1 MNRLSNAEFQTL
13 VEQITREVMTQ
24 MGGTKAAAAPA
35 APTPPAPTSYAGA
48 MLAKVKE
55 GCGPGCCECADGRC
69 VRDCADRVKQV
80 VSTGAGRISA
90 GLGFIPRDLSIARY
104 IDHTLLKP
112 DASAAE
118 VSQLCREAREYHFA
132 SVCVNSAY
140 VPLCADL
147 LKGSDVAVCT
157 VVGFPL
163 GASPAEVK
171 AYEAQLA
178 IQNGANEID
187 MVLNIGAL
195 KSRDLKALHH
205 DISTVVKTCHAHN
218 VICKVIFET
227 SKLND
232 EEKVIAAQVCKV
244 AGADFVKT
252 STGFGGGGATV
263 GDVAL
268 MRKVVGPEI
277 GVKASGGVRNYAD
290 AQAMV
295 EAGATRIGA
304 SAGVMI
310 VKAERG
316 ESVGASGK
324 GY

>member
-1 MNRLSNAEFQTL
+1 MNKNLTPFQFNQL
-13 VEQITREVMTQ
+13 VDEITRQVVAKMNTSP
-24 MGGTKAAAAPA
+24 AAPA
-35 APTPPAPTSYAGA
+35 ASAPAPTHSHSPDKPCSGD
-48 MLAKVKE
+48 
-55 GCGPGCCECADGRC
+55 CCECKDGRC
-69 VRDCADRVKQV
+69 VRECADRVKQV
-80 VSTGAGRISA
+80 VNTGAGRISSS
-90 GLGFIPRDLSIARY
+90 LGYIPRDLGIARL

-118 VSQLCREAREYHFA
+118 IAQLCREAREYHFA

-178 IQNGANEID
+178 IQNGATEID

-195 KSRDLKALHH
+195 KSRDLKALYH
-205 DISTVVKTCHAHN
+205 DIATVVATCHANN

-227 SKLND
+227 SKLTD
-232 EEKVIAAQVCKV
+232 EEKVIAAQVSKM

-268 MRKVVGPEI
+268 MRKVVGPDI
-277 GVKASGGVRNYAD
+277 GVKASGGVRNYED

-295 EAGATRIGA
+295 KAGATRIGA
-304 SAGVMI
+304 SAGVAI

-316 ESVGASGK
+316 EAVGPSTAK
-324 GY
+324 Y

>member
-1 MNRLSNAEFQTL
+1 MKRVSSSDF
-13 VEQITREVMTQ
+13 EQIVDEITRQVVSRLEGEGSSAATKNGAS
-24 MGGTKAAAAPA
+24 GG
-35 APTPPAPTSYAGA
+35 
-48 MLAKVKE
+48 
-55 GCGPGCCECADGRC
+55 CDCADGRC
-69 VRDCADRVKQV
+69 VHACSDRVKQV
-80 VSTGAGRISA
+80 VATGAGRITS
-90 GLGFIPRDLSIARY
+90 GLGYIPRDLSIARM

-118 VSQLCREAREYHFA
+118 IAQLCREAREYHFA

-187 MVLNIGAL
+187 MVMNIGAL
-195 KSRDLKALHH
+195 KSRDVRALHH
-205 DISTVVKTCHAHN
+205 DIAAVVAASHAHN
-218 VICKVIFET
+218 VICKVILET

-232 EEKVIAAQVCKV
+232 EEKVIACQVAKV

-252 STGFGGGGATV
+252 STGFGGGGATA
-263 GDVAL
+263 GDIAL
-268 MRKVVGPEI
+268 MRKVVGPNI

-295 EAGATRIGA
+295 QAGATRIGA
-304 SAGVMI
+304 SAGVAI

-316 ESVGASGK
+316 ESVGESSAK
-324 GY
+324 Y

>member
-1 MNRLSNAEFQTL
+1 MKRVNNAEFERL
-13 VEQITREVMTQ
+13 VDEITQQVVSKLGTAKTTSELHTHS
-24 MGGTKAAAAPA
+24 GGVLCNCT
-35 APTPPAPTSYAGA
+35 
-48 MLAKVKE
+48 
-55 GCGPGCCECADGRC
+55 DGRC
-69 VRDCADRVKQV
+69 VRECADRVKQV
-80 VSTGAGRISA
+80 VNNGAGRITS
-90 GLGFIPRDLSIARY
+90 GLGFIPRDLGVARL
-104 IDHTLLKP
+104 IDHTMLKP

-118 VSQLCREAREYHFA
+118 IAQLCQEAREYHFA

-178 IQNGANEID
+178 IQNGATEID
-187 MVLNIGAL
+187 MVMNIGAL
-195 KSRDLKALHH
+195 KSRDVKALHH
-205 DISTVVKTCHAHN
+205 DIGTVVKTCHAHN
-218 VICKVIFET
+218 VICKVILET

-232 EEKVIAAQVCKV
+232 EEKVIACQVSKV

-252 STGFGGGGATV
+252 STGFGGGGATA

-277 GVKASGGVRNYAD
+277 GVKASGGVRNYED

-295 EAGATRIGA
+295 KAGATRIGA
-304 SAGVMI
+304 SAGVAI

-316 ESVGASGK
+316 ESVGSVGK

>member
-1 MNRLSNAEFQTL
+1 MKRVSNAEFESM
-13 VEQITREVMTQ
+13 VDEITRQVVAKMSAEPAPVA
-24 MGGTKAAAAPA
+24 TKSS
-35 APTPPAPTSYAGA
+35 TFSPPAVHA
-48 MLAKVKE
+48 VD
-55 GCGPGCCECADGRC
+55 GCDCKDGRC
-69 VRDCADRVKQV
+69 VRECADRVKQFV
-80 VSTGAGRISA
+80 NTGAGRITS
-90 GLGFIPRDLSIARY
+90 GLGYIPRDLSMARL

-118 VSQLCREAREYHFA
+118 IAQLCREAREYHFA
-132 SVCVNSAY
+132 SVCVNSTN

-187 MVLNIGAL
+187 MVMNIGVL
-195 KSRDLKALHH
+195 KSRDVKALYN
-205 DISTVVKTCHAHN
+205 DIATVVKNCHAHN
-218 VICKVIFET
+218 VICKVILET
-227 SKLND
+227 SKLTD
-232 EEKVIAAQVCKV
+232 EEKVIACQVCKV
-244 AGADFVKT
+244 AEADFVKT
-252 STGFGGGGATV
+252 STGFGGGGATAA
-263 GDVAL
+263 DVAL
-268 MRKVVGPEI
+268 MRKVVGPDI
-277 GVKASGGVRNYAD
+277 GVKASGGVRNLAD

-295 EAGATRIGA
+295 SAGATRIGA
-304 SAGVMI
+304 SAGVAI

-316 ESVGASGK
+316 ETVGAAGK

>member
-1 MNRLSNAEFQTL
+1 MNNRLNGVDFNQL
-13 VEQITREVMTQ
+13 VDEITRQVVSQ
-24 MGGTKAAAAPA
+24 MKTSAPA
-35 APTPPAPTSYAGA
+35 TTPVAASASAGGCTSD
-48 MLAKVKE
+48 
-55 GCGPGCCECADGRC
+55 CCECKDGRC
-69 VRDCADRVKQV
+69 VRECSTRVKQV
-80 VSTGAGRISA
+80 VEQGAGRISS
-90 GLGFIPRDLSIARY
+90 GLGYIPRDLSLARL
-104 IDHTLLKP
+104 IDHTILKP
-112 DASAAE
+112 DASAGE
-118 VSQLCREAREYHFA
+118 VAQLCREAREYHFA
-132 SVCVNSAY
+132 SVCVNSIY
-140 VPLCADL
+140 VPLCADM

-178 IQNGANEID
+178 IQNGASEID
-187 MVLNIGAL
+187 MVLNIGTI
-195 KSRDLKALHH
+195 KSGNIKGLFH
-205 DISTVVKTCHAHN
+205 DISTVVKTCHAHS

-232 EEKVIAAQVCKV
+232 EEKVIASQVSKM

-268 MRKVVGPEI
+268 MRRVVGPEI
-277 GVKASGGVRNYAD
+277 GVKASGGVRNLAD
-290 AQAMV
+290 AQALV
-295 EAGATRIGA
+295 KAGATRIGA
-304 SAGVMI
+304 SAGVAI

-316 ESVGASGK
+316 ETVSGAGK

>member
-1 MNRLSNAEFQTL
+1 MAKKLSPPQFERLVDEITQQVMSKLQTDS
-13 VEQITREVMTQ
+13 
-24 MGGTKAAAAPA
+24 PA
-35 APTPPAPTSYAGA
+35 THTHSD
-48 MLAKVKE
+48 
-55 GCGPGCCECADGRC
+55 CCEHGADGRC
-69 VRDCADRVKQV
+69 VRDCSDRVRTV
-80 VSTGAGRISA
+80 VDTGAGRITST
-90 GLGFIPRDLSIARY
+90 LGVIPRDLGIARL

-118 VSQLCREAREYHFA
+118 IAQLCREAREYHFA
-132 SVCVNSAY
+132 SVCVNSAW
-140 VPLCADL
+140 VTLCADL

-178 IQNGANEID
+178 IQNGATEID
-187 MVLNIGAL
+187 MVMNIGTL
-195 KSRDLKALHH
+195 KSRDLKGLHH
-205 DISTVVKTCHAHN
+205 DIATVVATCHAHN
-218 VICKVIFET
+218 VICKVILET
-227 SKLND
+227 SKLTD
-232 EEKVIAAQVCKV
+232 EEKVIASQVCKM

-263 GDVAL
+263 NDVAL
-268 MRKVVGPEI
+268 MRKVVGPSI
-277 GVKASGGVRNYAD
+277 GVKASGGVRNYQD

-295 EAGATRIGA
+295 KAGATRIGA

-310 VKAERG
+310 TREERG
-316 ESVGASGK
+316 EKVQGTGK

>member
-1 MNRLSNAEFQTL
+1 MAKLNPREFDQL
-13 VEQITREVMTQ
+13 VEQITQQVVSKLTT
-24 MGGTKAAAAPA
+24 GGS
-35 APTPPAPTSYAGA
+35 PTSAPSSI
-48 MLAKVKE
+48 
-55 GCGPGCCECADGRC
+55 CNCPDGRC
-69 VRDCADRVKQV
+69 VRDCSDRVKQV
-80 VSTGAGRISA
+80 VANGAGRITSS
-90 GLGFIPRDLSIARY
+90 LGYIPRDLSIARL

-112 DASAAE
+112 DTSAGE
-118 VSQLCREAREYHFA
+118 IRQLCQEAREYHFA
-132 SVCVNSAY
+132 SVCINSAY

-178 IQNGANEID
+178 IQNGATEID
-187 MVLNIGAL
+187 MVLNIGTL
-195 KSRDLKALHH
+195 KSNDLKGLYH

-218 VICKVIFET
+218 VICKVILET

-232 EEKVIAAQVCKV
+232 EEKVAACQVCKM

-263 GDVAL
+263 NDIAL
-268 MRKVVGPEI
+268 MRKVVGPNI
-277 GVKASGGVRNYAD
+277 GVKASGGVRNFQD

-295 EAGATRIGA
+295 KAGATRIGA

-310 VKAERG
+310 AKAERG
-316 ESVGASGK
+316 ETVDGGGK

>member
-1 MNRLSNAEFQTL
+1 MILMKRVSSAEFERL
-13 VEQITREVMTQ
+13 VDEITREVVAKMQ
-24 MGGTKAAAAPA
+24 PAPA
-35 APTPPAPTSYAGA
+35 LVASASPAPASHASD
-48 MLAKVKE
+48 
-55 GCGPGCCECADGRC
+55 GCGPDCCECKDGRC
-69 VRDCADRVKQV
+69 VRDCAERVKQV
-80 VSTGAGRISA
+80 VSTGAGRVSSS
-90 GLGFIPRDLSIARY
+90 LGYIPRDLGIARY

-118 VSQLCREAREYHFA
+118 VSQLCKEAREYHFA

-178 IQNGANEID
+178 IQNGASEID
-187 MVLNIGAL
+187 MVLNIGLL
-195 KSRDLKALHH
+195 KSRDIKGLHH
-205 DISTVVKTCHAHN
+205 DIATVVKTCHANH
-218 VICKVIFET
+218 VLCKVIFET
-227 SKLND
+227 SKLTD
-232 EEKVIAAQVCKV
+232 EEKVIASQICKM
-244 AGADFVKT
+244 AEADFVKT

-263 GDVAL
+263 ADVAL
-268 MRKVVGPEI
+268 MRRVVGPDI
-277 GVKASGGVRNYAD
+277 GVKASGGVRTYQE

-295 EAGATRIGA
+295 QAGATRIGA
-304 SAGVMI
+304 SAGVQI

-316 ESVGASGK
+316 EQVGPSTAK
-324 GY
+324 Y

>member
-1 MNRLSNAEFQTL
+1 MKRLHPSDFEHL
-13 VEQITREVMTQ
+13 VDEITRQVVAKL
-24 MGGTKAAAAPA
+24 GGAAVGHSHAP
-35 APTPPAPTSYAGA
+35 G
-48 MLAKVKE
+48 E
-55 GCGPGCCECADGRC
+55 QCNCADGRC
-69 VRDCADRVKQV
+69 VRECGDRVKQV
-80 VSTGAGRISA
+80 VANGAGRITSS
-90 GLGFIPRDLSIARY
+90 LGYIPRDLGIARL

-118 VSQLCREAREYHFA
+118 IAQLCREARDYHFA

-178 IQNGANEID
+178 IQNGANEVD

-195 KSRDLKALHH
+195 KSRDIKGLLH
-205 DISTVVKTCHAHN
+205 DIKTVVATCHAHN
-218 VICKVIFET
+218 VLCKVILET

-232 EEKVIAAQVCKV
+232 EEKVIACQIAKM

-252 STGFGGGGATV
+252 STGFGGGGATAA
-263 GDVAL
+263 DVAL
-268 MRKVVGPEI
+268 MRKVVGPDI
-277 GVKASGGVRNYAD
+277 GVKASGGVRNYQD
-290 AQAMV
+290 AAAMV
-295 EAGATRIGA
+295 KAGATRIGA
-304 SAGVMI
+304 SAGVAI
-310 VKAERG
+310 VKEERG
-316 ESVGASGK
+316 ESVSGGGK

>member
-1 MNRLSNAEFQTL
+1 MAKRLNNPDMERL
-13 VEQITREVMTQ
+13 VDEITQQVMGKLKADG
-24 MGGTKAAAAPA
+24 GGTHHH
-35 APTPPAPTSYAGA
+35 AGG
-48 MLAKVKE
+48 E
-55 GCGPGCCECADGRC
+55 CNCADGRC
-69 VRDCADRVKQV
+69 VRECSDRVKQV
-80 VSTGAGRISA
+80 VATGAGRITS
-90 GLGFIPRDLSIARY
+90 GLGYIPRDLGIARL

-118 VSQLCREAREYHFA
+118 IAQLCREAREYHFA
-132 SVCVNSAY
+132 SVCVNSAW
-140 VPLCADL
+140 VTLCADL

-163 GASPAEVK
+163 GASPPEVK

-178 IQNGANEID
+178 IQNGASEID
-187 MVLNIGAL
+187 MVMNIGVL
-195 KSRDLKALHH
+195 KSRDIKALHR
-205 DISTVVKTCHAHN
+205 DIATVVATCHAHN
-218 VICKVIFET
+218 VICKVILET

-232 EEKVIAAQVCKV
+232 EEKVIASQVCKM

-268 MRKVVGPEI
+268 MRKVVGANI
-277 GVKASGGVRNYAD
+277 GVKASGGVRNYQD

-295 EAGATRIGA
+295 KAGATRIGA
-304 SAGVMI
+304 SAGVAI
-310 VKAERG
+310 TREERG
-316 ESVGASGK
+316 ESVQGGGK

>member
-1 MNRLSNAEFQTL
+1 MKRLNPSEFEHL
-13 VEQITREVMTQ
+13 VDEITRQVVAKL
-24 MGGTKAAAAPA
+24 GGGAAGHSHAPGEQCNC
-35 APTPPAPTSYAGA
+35 T
-48 MLAKVKE
+48 
-55 GCGPGCCECADGRC
+55 DGRC
-69 VRDCADRVKQV
+69 VRECGDRVKQV
-80 VSTGAGRISA
+80 VANGAGRITSS
-90 GLGFIPRDLSIARY
+90 LGYIPRDLGIARL

-118 VSQLCREAREYHFA
+118 IAQLCREARDYHFA

-178 IQNGANEID
+178 IQNGANEVD

-195 KSRDLKALHH
+195 KSRDIKGLLH
-205 DISTVVKTCHAHN
+205 DIKTVVATCHAHN
-218 VICKVIFET
+218 VLCKVILET

-232 EEKVIAAQVCKV
+232 EEKVIACQIAKL

-252 STGFGGGGATV
+252 STGFGGGGATAA
-263 GDVAL
+263 DVAL
-268 MRKVVGPEI
+268 MRKVVGPDI
-277 GVKASGGVRNYAD
+277 GVKASGGVRNYQD
-290 AQAMV
+290 AAAMV
-295 EAGATRIGA
+295 KAGATRIGA
-304 SAGVMI
+304 SAGVAI
-310 VKAERG
+310 VREERG
-316 ESVGASGK
+316 ESVSGGGK

>member
-1 MNRLSNAEFQTL
+1 MAKLNPREFDQL
-13 VEQITREVMTQ
+13 VDQITQQVVSKLTT
-24 MGGTKAAAAPA
+24 GGSP
-35 APTPPAPTSYAGA
+35 AGA
-48 MLAKVKE
+48 PSST
-55 GCGPGCCECADGRC
+55 CNCPDGRC
-69 VRDCADRVKQV
+69 VRDCSDRVKQV
-80 VSTGAGRISA
+80 VANGAGRITSS
-90 GLGFIPRDLSIARY
+90 LGYIPRDLSIARL

-112 DASAAE
+112 DTSAGE
-118 VSQLCREAREYHFA
+118 IRQLCQEAREYHFA
-132 SVCVNSAY
+132 SVCINSAY

-178 IQNGANEID
+178 IQNGATEID
-187 MVLNIGAL
+187 MVLNIGTL
-195 KSRDLKALHH
+195 KSNDLKGLYH

-218 VICKVIFET
+218 VICKVILET
-227 SKLND
+227 SKLTD
-232 EEKVIAAQVCKV
+232 EEKVAACQVCKM

-263 GDVAL
+263 NDVAL
-268 MRKVVGPEI
+268 MRKVVGPNI
-277 GVKASGGVRNYAD
+277 GVKASGGVRNFQD

-295 EAGATRIGA
+295 KAGATRIGA

-310 VKAERG
+310 AKAERG
-316 ESVGASGK
+316 ETVDGGGK